1 MIVAAHATTPRKGER
16 REGGNRRDASKG
28 DANGDSRCFFLAP
41 NKNARR
47 KTKRGSSGRE
57 TRANVASRSAAPGDD
72 TLERDLRR

>member
-28 DANGDSRCFFLAP
+28 DANEDSRFFLAP

-47 KTKRGSSGRE
+47 KTKRFKRTRDPRE
-57 TRANVASRSAAPGDD
+57 RRVVASRSAAPGDD
-72 TLERDLRR
+72 TLRERPS